1 MALEKRTGE
10 FGEYWGNTFDSSNA
24 LSLEQMK
31 INATYIWNYLGNKG
45 WTKNAVAGML
55 GNMQSESSI
64 NPRTLAKRQSRWR
77 SRTVTVTGLV
87 QWTPYTKY
95 TEWVSGDPS
104 TMDNNLSRII
114 YEIENNIQWIPTQ
127 TYNFSFEEFS
137 KSELS
142 PYELGLAFLTNY
154 ERPAEPNQPQRG
166 TQAEFWFEFLGGII
180 TKKKKNKWLLER
192 NKKILIYT

>member
-1 MALEKRTGE
+1 MIEWVEKQT
-10 FGEYWGNTFDSSNA
+10 D
-24 LSLEQMK
+24 
-31 INATYIWNYLGNKG
+31 
-45 WTKNAVAGML
+45 
-55 GNMQSESSI
+55 
-64 NPRTLAKRQSRWR
+64 
-77 SRTVTVTGLV
+77 TVIGLV

-114 YEIENNIQWIPTQ
+114 YEIENNLQWIPTQ

-142 PYELGLAFLTNY
+142 PYELGLAFLSNY
-154 ERPAEPNQPQRG
+154 ERPADPNQPQRG

-180 TKKKKNKWLLER
+180 SRKKKNKWLLER

>member
-1 MALEKRTGE
+1 MEKQTG
-10 FGEYWGNTFDSSNA
+10 
-24 LSLEQMK
+24 
-31 INATYIWNYLGNKG
+31 
-45 WTKNAVAGML
+45 
-55 GNMQSESSI
+55 
-64 NPRTLAKRQSRWR
+64 
-77 SRTVTVTGLV
+77 TVIGLV

-114 YEIENNIQWIPTQ
+114 YEIENNLQWIPTQ

-142 PYELGLAFLTNY
+142 PYELGLAFLSNY
-154 ERPAEPNQPQRG
+154 ERPADPNQPQRG

-180 TKKKKNKWLLER
+180 SRKKKNKWLLER

>member
-1 MALEKRTGE
+1 MIEWVEK
-10 FGEYWGNTFDSSNA
+10 
-24 LSLEQMK
+24 Q
-31 INATYIWNYLGNKG
+31 
-45 WTKNAVAGML
+45 
-55 GNMQSESSI
+55 
-64 NPRTLAKRQSRWR
+64 
-77 SRTVTVTGLV
+77 TVTVIGLV

-114 YEIENNIQWIPTQ
+114 YEIENNLQWIPTQ

-142 PYELGLAFLTNY
+142 PYELGLAFLSNY

-166 TQAEFWFEFLGGII
+166 TQAEFWFEFLGGIV
-180 TKKKKNKWLLER
+180 TKKNNKKWLLAR
-192 NKKILIYT
+192 NKKFLIFT

>member
-1 MALEKRTGE
+1 MIEWVEKQT
-10 FGEYWGNTFDSSNA
+10 D
-24 LSLEQMK
+24 
-31 INATYIWNYLGNKG
+31 
-45 WTKNAVAGML
+45 
-55 GNMQSESSI
+55 
-64 NPRTLAKRQSRWR
+64 
-77 SRTVTVTGLV
+77 TVIGLV

-114 YEIENNIQWIPTQ
+114 YEIENNLQWIPTQ

-142 PYELGLAFLTNY
+142 PYELGLAFLSNY

-166 TQAEFWFEFLGGII
+166 TQAEFWFKFLGGIT
-180 TKKKKNKWLLER
+180 TKRSNKKWLLAR
-192 NKKILIYT
+192 NKKFLIFT

>member
-1 MALEKRTGE
+1 MEKQKDT
-10 FGEYWGNTFDSSNA
+10 A
-24 LSLEQMK
+24 
-31 INATYIWNYLGNKG
+31 I
-45 WTKNAVAGML
+45 
-55 GNMQSESSI
+55 
-64 NPRTLAKRQSRWR
+64 
-77 SRTVTVTGLV
+77 GLV

-114 YEIENNIQWIPTQ
+114 YEIENNLQWIATSA
-127 TYNFSFEEFS
+127 YNFSFEEFS

-142 PYELGLAFLTNY
+142 PYELGLAFLANY

-166 TQAEFWFEFLGGII
+166 TQAEFWFEFLGGVIPR
-180 TKKKKNKWLLER
+180 KKKNKWLLER

>member
-1 MALEKRTGE
+1 MIEWVEKQTG
-10 FGEYWGNTFDSSNA
+10 
-24 LSLEQMK
+24 
-31 INATYIWNYLGNKG
+31 
-45 WTKNAVAGML
+45 
-55 GNMQSESSI
+55 
-64 NPRTLAKRQSRWR
+64 
-77 SRTVTVTGLV
+77 TVIGLV

-114 YEIENNIQWIPTQ
+114 YEIENNLQWIPTQ

-142 PYELGLAFLTNY
+142 PYELGLAFLSNY

-166 TQAEFWFEFLGGII
+166 TQAEFWFKFLGGIT
-180 TKKKKNKWLLER
+180 TKRSNKKWLLAR
-192 NKKILIYT
+192 NKKFLIFT